1 MRILNSIVE
10 RARGHALGKEAALG
24 WQPRYGDI
32 TWDGLDFPNEKF
44 EEFQRLD
51 RTAWQREII
60 RHEEFYPAAKRG
72 KRDAFLTSE

>member
-10 RARGHALGKEAALG
+10 RARGHALGKETALG
-24 WQPRYGDI
+24 WSHDI
-32 TWDGLDFPNEKF
+32 TWDGLDFRRRDSRS
-44 EEFQRLD
+44 FQDLD